1 MITTA
6 TRVVDNR
13 RAELPQYSIIEQVMR
28 QFDYQEYG
36 LVDVLMA
43 AEKAYGCVSRE
54 LMMYVS
60 DRMNVPL
67 CRVYGAATLH
77 DLFALGAT

>member
-1 MITTA
+1 MITTV
-6 TRVVDNR
+6 TKVVDIR
-13 RAELPQYSIIEQVMR
+13 RAELPQYSVVEKVMR
-28 QFDYQEYG
+28 QCDYQEYG

-43 AEKAYGCVSRE
+43 AKEAYGCVSRE

-67 CRVYGAATLH
+67 CQVYGAATLH
-77 DLFALGAT
+77 DLFALGGS